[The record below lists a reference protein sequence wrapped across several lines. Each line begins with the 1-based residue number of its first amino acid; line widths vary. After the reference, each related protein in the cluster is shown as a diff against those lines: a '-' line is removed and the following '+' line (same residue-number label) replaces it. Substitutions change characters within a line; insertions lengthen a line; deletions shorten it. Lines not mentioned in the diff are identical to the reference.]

1 MKCEA
6 VMMNPFIF
14 MVFFDVMMFDDMY
27 LSLCACEVIETR
39 YDCKLFIC

>member
-14 MVFFDVMMFDDMY
+14 IVFFDVMIFDDIY
-27 LSLCACEVIETR
+27 VSLRGNRNEI
-39 YDCKLFIC
+39 

>member
-14 MVFFDVMMFDDMY
+14 MVFFVVMMFDDMY
-27 LSLCACEVIETR
+27 LSLWLHGNRNEI
-39 YDCKLFIC
+39 